1 MIPGDRVSRYM
12 EEGTGI
18 DPLHGRPSMK
28 TAPCLTVL
36 ASFALLASPARAQIE
51 WISGPVAVSDFRK
64 TTLPFAQG
72 RTTTYVLKG
81 PNLDATVKVE
91 GLPAGVVLVNL
102 TTQWMPAQVTMGLQV
117 PATTA
122 PGVKTLTLRKAAGWG
137 QTVGDIIDRID
148 IIVVR
153 QGTFDMTAPTLSS
166 YFTEAGFRVRGS
178 QLNAAVVLAEGWPQ
192 GTTVTVDPSSA
203 GDFAIVRL
211 RFPAPMAEA
220 QGDILFHDKAMPS
233 FCRNR
238 PGDYFYHVTGTT
250 SIRKRLRVLGP
261 NAVKYISFPAGKNYG
276 WGQEITTRLTFVKP
290 VGTGE
295 TVFWRIANT
304 DASQPIIAQGLSPVT
319 ADPAAQ
325 AVQTTPGPGLTSTDI
340 RFRICGCSGMTH
352 TLKLRT
358 WYGSISATGPGY
370 KEESFTVS
378 CPAGGRASCQ

>member
-1 MIPGDRVSRYM
+1 
-12 EEGTGI
+12 
-18 DPLHGRPSMK
+18 MK
-28 TAPCLTVL
+28 TAPWLAVL
-36 ASFALLASPARAQIE
+36 ASLLLPSAASAQIE
-51 WISGPVAVSDFRK
+51 WISGALVVSDFRK

-102 TTQWMPAQVTMGLQV
+102 TPQWMPAQVTMGLQV

-122 PGVKTLTLRKAAGWG
+122 PGVRTLTLRRAPAWG
-137 QTVGDIIDRID
+137 QTVGAIIDRLD

-192 GTTVTVDPSSA
+192 GTTVTVAPNSA

-211 RFPAPMAEA
+211 RFPAAMAEA

-250 SIRKRLRVLGP
+250 SIRKRVRVLGP
-261 NAVKYISFPAGKNYG
+261 NAVKYLSFPGGRNYG
-276 WGQEITTRLTFVKP
+276 WAQEITARLTFVKP

-295 TVFWRIANT
+295 TVFWRIANN
-304 DASQPIIAQGLSPVT
+304 DPSQPIVAEGLSPVT
-319 ADPAAQ
+319 ANPAGQ
-325 AVQTTPGPGLTSTDI
+325 TVQTSPGAGSTSADI
-340 RFRICGCSGMTH
+340 KFRVCGCSGMTH

-358 WYGSISATGPGY
+358 WYGSPSATGPGY

-378 CPAGGRASCQ
+378 CPAGGRTSCQ

>member
-1 MIPGDRVSRYM
+1 
-12 EEGTGI
+12 
-18 DPLHGRPSMK
+18 MK

-36 ASFALLASPARAQIE
+36 ASLVLLGSPAGAQIE
-51 WISGPVAVSDFRK
+51 WISGPVAASDFRK

-72 RTTTYVLKG
+72 RTAEYILKG
-81 PNLDATVKVE
+81 WNLDATKKVE
-91 GLPAGVVLVNL
+91 GLPAGATLVKL
-102 TTQWMPAQVTMGLQV
+102 VGQFGVPPQVTIGLHLL
-117 PATTA
+117 ATTA
-122 PGVKTLTLRKAAGWG
+122 PGVRTLTLRKAPGWG
-137 QTVGDIIDRID
+137 QTVGDVIDRVD

-192 GTTVTVDPSSA
+192 GTTVTVDPNSA

-211 RFPAPMAEA
+211 RFPTAMAEA
-220 QGDILFHDKAMPS
+220 SGDILFHDKAMPS

-261 NAVKYISFPAGKNYG
+261 NAVKYISFPMGKNYG
-276 WGQEITTRLTFVKP
+276 WAQEITTRLTFVKP

-304 DASQPIIAQGLSPVT
+304 NTSQPILAEGLSPVT

-325 AVQTTPGPGLTSTDI
+325 TVQTSPGAGSMSTDI
-340 RFRICGCSGMTH
+340 RFRVCGCSGMTH

-358 WYGSISATGPGY
+358 WYGSTSATGPGF

-378 CPAGGRASCQ
+378 CPAGGRSSCQ